1 MIDVQFATRKLR
13 FFIVS
18 SAREL
23 LKESEVW
30 VIKIGSALL
39 TRDGVGLDADAIDG
53 WCEQISALLDDSKHV
68 ALVTSGAIAE
78 GFRRLG
84 LTERPESIHELQAAA
99 AVGQMGIVQAY
110 EEGFRRHGRR
120 TALVLLTH
128 DDLSDRQRY
137 LNARGTLRTLIDYG
151 IVPVI
156 NENDSVATDEIQLGD
171 NDTLAARV
179 ASLVSASV
187 LVLLTDQNGLHEDD
201 PRIRPDAPMVSEC
214 SAFDSSLDDMVGF
227 GSGTLGRGGMGTKLE
242 ASRYAARAG
251 CHTVIAN
258 GCEVGILSAIAT
270 GRNVGTLLTADVAP
284 LDARKQWIAAQVQN
298 AGAITLDQGAV
309 RAVLEGGVSVLA
321 VGVTEIRGDFDRGD
335 VVSINGPDGA
345 EVGKGLVNYG
355 SVETELLKGHS
366 SSSIEKLLG
375 YVDEEELI
383 HCDNLALS

>member
-1 MIDVQFATRKLR
+1 M
-13 FFIVS
+13 S
-18 SAREL
+18 SARDR
-23 LKESEVW
+23 LKESEIW

-53 WCEQISALLDDSKHV
+53 WCEQISALLDDSKQV

-137 LNARGTLRTLIDYG
+137 LNARGTLRTLINYG

-201 PRIRPDAPMVSEC
+201 PRIRPNAPMVSEC
-214 SAFDSSLDDMVGF
+214 SAFDSNLDDMVGF
-227 GSGTLGRGGMGTKLE
+227 VSGTLGRGGMGTKLE

-258 GCEVGILSAIAT
+258 GCEEGILPAIAN

-284 LDARKQWIAAQVQN
+284 LDARKQWIAASVQN
-298 AGAITLDQGAV
+298 TGAITLDAGAV
-309 RAVLEGGVSVLA
+309 HAVLEGGVSVLA
-321 VGVTEIRGDFDRGD
+321 VGVTGIGGDFDRGD
-335 VVSINGPDGA
+335 VVSINGPDGV

-355 SVETELLKGHS
+355 SAETELIKGHS
-366 SSSIEKLLG
+366 SSSIEELLG

>member
-1 MIDVQFATRKLR
+1 M
-13 FFIVS
+13 S

-137 LNARGTLRTLIDYG
+137 LNARGTLRTLINYG

-214 SAFDSSLDDMVGF
+214 SAFASSLDDMV
-227 GSGTLGRGGMGTKLE
+227 
-242 ASRYAARAG
+242 
-251 CHTVIAN
+251 
-258 GCEVGILSAIAT
+258 
-270 GRNVGTLLTADVAP
+270 
-284 LDARKQWIAAQVQN
+284 
-298 AGAITLDQGAV
+298 
-309 RAVLEGGVSVLA
+309 
-321 VGVTEIRGDFDRGD
+321 
-335 VVSINGPDGA
+335 
-345 EVGKGLVNYG
+345 
-355 SVETELLKGHS
+355 
-366 SSSIEKLLG
+366 
-375 YVDEEELI
+375 
-383 HCDNLALS
+383 